1 MRVRSASH
9 LLRLPVRVH
18 GIQLGWPVDVIL
30 DLQGKRA
37 LGLDVLCGDEV
48 HRFLPL
54 AAANI
59 DAEEIGVGSPLTLL
73 EDNELAFYREHAST
87 LSALDGAAVEQ
98 DGVAEGSFE
107 DVILDEDGVIDEV
120 VVEGAAGRRRLAF
133 ANGVVVRVTSA
144 PSSRKR

>member
-1 MRVRSASH
+1 MRLRSASH

-30 DLQGKRA
+30 DLQGKRV

>member
-1 MRVRSASH
+1 
-9 LLRLPVRVH
+9 
-18 GIQLGWPVDVIL
+18 
-30 DLQGKRA
+30 
-37 LGLDVLCGDEV
+37 
-48 HRFLPL
+48 
-54 AAANI
+54 
-59 DAEEIGVGSPLTLL
+59 
-73 EDNELAFYREHAST
+73 
-87 LSALDGAAVEQ
+87 VEQ